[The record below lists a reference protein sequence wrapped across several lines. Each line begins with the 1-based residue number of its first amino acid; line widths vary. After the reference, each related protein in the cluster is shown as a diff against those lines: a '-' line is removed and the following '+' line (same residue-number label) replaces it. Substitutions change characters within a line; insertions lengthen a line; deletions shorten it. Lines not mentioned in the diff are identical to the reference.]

1 MNKSMIIAAVVI
13 ALGLFAVA
21 GGIFYVG
28 QQKTDQEVRVEK
40 CDEKEYYRWSW
51 TKNKCEDRS
60 SEIISRR
67 LRNIEAEP
75 REDIEAEPREDPRL
89 LRPLEPYTPV
99 PCPNDPTAFYP
110 ACAGT

>member
-1 MNKSMIIAAVVI
+1 MNKSVVIAAVVI

-75 REDIEAEPREDPRL
+75 REDPRL